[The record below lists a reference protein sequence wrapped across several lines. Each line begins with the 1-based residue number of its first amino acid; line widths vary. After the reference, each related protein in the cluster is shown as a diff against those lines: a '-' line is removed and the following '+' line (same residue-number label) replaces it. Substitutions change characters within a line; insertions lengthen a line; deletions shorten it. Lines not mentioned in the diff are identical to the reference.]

1 MSYKSGKLKD
11 SILLQKLLHQEWV
24 AETWWHLTRLQEG
37 TKFPLF
43 LLDTENESVY
53 NIGIVNKREIIMNQ
67 LTKLQKEYTF
77 FKDMLNSLERKK
89 KKTPGN
95 GFAIMKCK
103 EKIAE
108 IDKIFNDID
117 YAVQITFD

>member
-1 MSYKSGKLKD
+1 MD
-11 SILLQKLLHQEWV
+11 
-24 AETWWHLTRLQEG
+24 
-37 TKFPLF
+37 
-43 LLDTENESVY
+43 
-53 NIGIVNKREIIMNQ
+53 EITQ
-67 LTKLQKEYTF
+67 LQKEYTF

-108 IDKIFNDID
+108 LDKIFDDID
-117 YAVQITFD
+117 YAAQITYD

>member
-1 MSYKSGKLKD
+1 M
-11 SILLQKLLHQEWV
+11 E
-24 AETWWHLTRLQEG
+24 
-37 TKFPLF
+37 
-43 LLDTENESVY
+43 
-53 NIGIVNKREIIMNQ
+53 EITQ
-67 LTKLQKEYTF
+67 LQKEYTF

-108 IDKIFNDID
+108 LDKIFDDID
-117 YAVQITFD
+117 YAAQITFD

>member
-1 MSYKSGKLKD
+1 MK
-11 SILLQKLLHQEWV
+11 E
-24 AETWWHLTRLQEG
+24 LTQ
-37 TKFPLF
+37 
-43 LLDTENESVY
+43 
-53 NIGIVNKREIIMNQ
+53 
-67 LTKLQKEYTF
+67 LQKEYTF

-108 IDKIFNDID
+108 LDKIFDEID
-117 YAVQITFD
+117 YATQITFD

>member
-1 MSYKSGKLKD
+1 M
-11 SILLQKLLHQEWV
+11 
-24 AETWWHLTRLQEG
+24 
-37 TKFPLF
+37 
-43 LLDTENESVY
+43 Y

-95 GFAIMKCK
+95 EFAIMKCK

-108 IDKIFNDID
+108 LDKIFDNID

>member
-1 MSYKSGKLKD
+1 M
-11 SILLQKLLHQEWV
+11 
-24 AETWWHLTRLQEG
+24 
-37 TKFPLF
+37 
-43 LLDTENESVY
+43 Y
-53 NIGIVNKREIIMNQ
+53 NIGIVNKREIIMKE
-67 LTKLQKEYTF
+67 LTQLQKEYTF

-108 IDKIFNDID
+108 LDKIFDNID
-117 YAVQITFD
+117 YAAQITFD